1 MCCRFSARISAS
13 RQIAVKQKEQEDM
26 LTDRSRRDFLKTS
39 VSAAGLCLAGP
50 SAVAHAFLADGQEH
64 PAGRLGPFPLA
75 SVRLDNGIFKQQE
88 EINARYLDSL
98 TVDRLLHSFRV
109 TAGISS
115 SVTPYKGW
123 EDPTC
128 ELRGH
133 FAGGHF
139 LSAVALASA
148 GSENSVLR
156 GRGDELVS
164 GLATCQKKIGSNYLS
179 AYPTDIFEH
188 LAQGKPAW
196 APFYTY
202 HKIMAGLLDMHQL
215 TGNAEALQV
224 VEGMAVWA
232 QDYFTGI
239 STDQRLRILRDEYGG
254 MNEVLVNLAA
264 VTKKDRYI
272 EAAHIFEQPG
282 FLDPLAARRDE
293 LQGLHANTHVPK
305 IIGAARMYEVTG
317 DRRYR
322 EIAEYFLAEVLD
334 ARSYVIGNTSQDE
347 HWKSPAGHLEGTL
360 EWTNAECCVAY
371 NLMKLQRHVF
381 GWTADARWMD
391 AYERSLFNC
400 RLGTQ
405 NEQGLKQY
413 FFPLAAGYWRAYNSP
428 EESFWCCTGTG
439 AEEFAKFADTIYF
452 RRDRDIFVNQ
462 FIASTLT
469 WKDEDLVLQQVTQF
483 PREQGTTLKIR
494 SSRRAPRAI
503 HVRIPS
509 WTTEDAQVKI
519 NGRPIEAIADPG
531 SYLSI
536 RRIWQDGDT
545 ISFALPM
552 KLRLEP
558 LPGDESVV
566 APLYGPLVLA
576 ANLGPGPADGPMRV
590 IHGRDTAPKDL
601 PMASAMPRVAGA
613 QDTDTTHWIQ
623 VESATALNFTCS
635 GEGQKYD
642 LMPMY
647 QVRDQRYS
655 IYWQTGDPKQRA

>member
-1 MCCRFSARISAS
+1 M
-13 RQIAVKQKEQEDM
+13 
-26 LTDRSRRDFLKTS
+26 TDRSRRTFLKTS
-39 VSAAGLCLAGP
+39 AGTAGLCLIGP
-50 SAVAHAFLADGQEH
+50 STVAHALFVDGPEH
-64 PAGRLGPFPLA
+64 PAGRLEPFPLA
-75 SVRLDNGIFKQQE
+75 SVRLGPGIFKEQE

-109 TAGISS
+109 TAGIAST
-115 SVTPYKGW
+115 VVPYKGW

-139 LSAVALASA
+139 LSAVALAST
-148 GSENSVLR
+148 GSGNTVLKA
-156 GRGDELVS
+156 RGDELVS
-164 GLATCQKKIGSNYLS
+164 GLAACQKKIGTDYLS

-215 TGNAEALQV
+215 TGNPDALAIAER
-224 VEGMAVWA
+224 MAVWA
-232 QDYFTGI
+232 QEFFTGI

-272 EAAHIFEQPG
+272 EAAHVFEQPG
-282 FLDPLAARRDE
+282 FLDPLAAHRDE

-334 ARSYVIGNTSQDE
+334 TRNYAIGNTSQDE

-360 EWTNAECCVAY
+360 VWTNAECCVAY

-381 GWTADARWMD
+381 SWTGDARWMD
-391 AYERSLFNC
+391 AYERTLFNC

-405 NEQGLKQY
+405 NARGLKQY

-439 AEEFAKFADTIYF
+439 AEEFAKFADTVYF
-452 RRDRDIFVNQ
+452 RRGGDLYVNQ
-462 FIASTLT
+462 FIASALD
-469 WKDEDLVLQQVTQF
+469 WKEEGLVVEQVTRF
-483 PREQGTTLKIR
+483 PHEQGTTLNIKSMR
-494 SSRRAPRAI
+494 PAARTI
-503 HVRIPS
+503 HVRIPH
-509 WTTEDAQVKI
+509 WTTEEAQVKI
-519 NGRPIEAIADPG
+519 NGRLVEAMADPG
-531 SYLSI
+531 SYLAI
-536 RRIWQDGDT
+536 RRTWQDGDT
-545 ISFALPM
+545 IAISLPM
-552 KLRLEP
+552 ALHQEP
-558 LPGDESVV
+558 LLGDESIQ
-566 APLYGPLVLA
+566 AALYGPLLLA
-576 ANLGPGPADGPMRV
+576 ADLGAAPGDEAYRIIHSGETVPKNLPAAEPL
-590 IHGRDTAPKDL
+590 PK
-601 PMASAMPRVAGA
+601 VA
-613 QDTDTTHWIQ
+613 TDPEVRTDHWIT
-623 VESATALNFTCS
+623 VDSKEDLRFTAVGESAKH
-635 GEGQKYD
+635 Q
-642 LMPMY
+642 LMPMCEIG
-647 QVRDQRYS
+647 DQRYS
-655 IYWQTGDPKQRA
+655 VYWQLQGPMKPS